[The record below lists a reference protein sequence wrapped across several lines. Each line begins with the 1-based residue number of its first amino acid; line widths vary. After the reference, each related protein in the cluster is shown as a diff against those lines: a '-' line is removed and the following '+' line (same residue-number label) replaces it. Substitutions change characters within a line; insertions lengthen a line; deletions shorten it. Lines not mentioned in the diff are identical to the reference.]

1 MARDGRT
8 AGWVHLVPPR
18 WRARIDNATAIA
30 LQAEFVGTMLFVFA
44 AANVSSALAVGISYA
59 VLSYATGPLSGGQ
72 LNPIISLAQALSGHS
87 HFATAGLYI
96 VAQVLGGIA
105 GSLLEGLLMPGVH
118 IGHNKHVV
126 PAGCFSVHDV
136 GVIRLILIEFVF
148 SFLFL
153 MVLYGTAVARPNS
166 SFTPVAP
173 LAAGLAIYVAIE
185 AGGSLTGSPL
195 NPARLIGPA
204 IVFFCNFRHF
214 WAWLA
219 GELLAAVAAAAFAA
233 GSFGVGD
240 AYADNREE
248 LNRHAPGEL
257 GDRLMP
263 ETTA

>member
-1 MARDGRT
+1 MARDAT
-8 AGWVHLVPPR
+8 AAPWVRLVPPR
-18 WRARIDNATAIA
+18 WRDRIDNATALA
-30 LQAEFVGTMLFVFA
+30 LQAEFLGTLLFVFA

-59 VLSYATGPLSGGQ
+59 VLSYATSPLSGGH
-72 LNPIISLAQALSGHS
+72 LNPIVTLAQALSGHA

-126 PAGCFSVHDV
+126 PSGCFAVHDV
-136 GVIRLILIEFVF
+136 GVIRLIVIEFVF

-153 MVLYGTAVARPNS
+153 MVIYSCAVASPNNR
-166 SFTPVAP
+166 FVPVAP
-173 LAAGLAIYVAIE
+173 LAAGLALYVAIE
-185 AGGSLTGSPL
+185 ASGSVTGSPL

-204 IVFFCNFRHF
+204 IVFFCNWRHF

-219 GELLAAVAAAAFAA
+219 GEVLAAIAAAAYAA
-233 GSFGVGD
+233 GSYGVGT
-240 AYADNREE
+240 AYAENRESV
-248 LNRHAPGEL
+248 NRHVPGEL

-263 ETTA
+263 EDNA